1 MNVARLRTFFYA
13 FLMIQPLALVQF
25 AEAKTFDCDA
35 GNVQCLVSAISQ
47 ANADPH
53 QKTTIRL
60 AGGTYALTEVDNDTD
75 GPNGLPSIVSDVTIK
90 GGQDGAILTRLAG
103 ALGFRILH
111 VGASGHLTLQG
122 VTITNPFDFASL
134 SDPASGLFNDG
145 GVVTVVDSSFID
157 NSIGDVGAL
166 YNNDG
171 VVKIIDSAFVGNF
184 GSGSAGVASAGG
196 VVDILRTV
204 FENND
209 GLGAGAVLSVD
220 GDLRIAASHFS
231 GNHGHLGGVV
241 RVSGGTASIIQT
253 TFAGNAGD
261 PSGGILVEDQ
271 GAVTVR
277 DSAFVENAGTGGT
290 AIFNN
295 GGTTGVI
302 NTTFAQNVTA
312 FFGDGAVLNVTGT
325 VTLINSTFAENISQG
340 GIASAVASFS
350 GATTLLQNTIVVHN
364 GDAPFALCLGVVT
377 SLGHN
382 LIGDSSCIV
391 APQQGDVIGQA
402 DAGLGQLVDDGT
414 AGNAHYLLV
423 SDSPAIDAANDAV
436 CPKKDQLGR
445 PRAPRCDIGAIE
457 FRRTDV
463 TLATQ

>member
-13 FLMIQPLALVQF
+13 FLVTQALALVQS

-60 AGGTYALTEVDNDTD
+60 AGGTYALTDVDNDTD

-90 GGQDGAILTRLAG
+90 GAQDGAILTRLAG

-111 VGASGHLTLQG
+111 VGASGRLTLQG
-122 VTITNPFDFASL
+122 VTITNPFDFASFIT
-134 SDPASGLFNDG
+134 DPASGLFNNG

-171 VVKIIDSAFVGNF
+171 TVRIIDSTF
-184 GSGSAGVASAGG
+184 SGSFGFNGAGIVSAGG
-196 VVDILRTV
+196 VVDVTRTV
-204 FENND
+204 FDQHN
-209 GLGAGAVLSVD
+209 GFFAGALWSMDAEVHIVD
-220 GDLRIAASHFS
+220 SRFSSNSSHFA
-231 GNHGHLGGVV
+231 GAI
-241 RVSGGTASIIQT
+241 RVSGGTTSITRT
-253 TFAGNAGD
+253 TFVGNTGD
-261 PSGGILVEDQ
+261 PSGGIFVDSQ
-271 GAVTVR
+271 GTVTVR
-277 DSAFVENAGTGGT
+277 DSAFVENVGLGGAG
-290 AIFNN
+290 IFNN
-295 GGTTGVI
+295 GGNTHVT
-302 NTTFAQNVTA
+302 NTTFAQNVT
-312 FFGDGAVLNVTGT
+312 FFSPGTVLNVNGT
-325 VTLINSTFAENISQG
+325 VTLINSTFAENTAPG
-340 GIASAVASFS
+340 GTGTAVASSS
-350 GATTLLQNTIVVHN
+350 GAITLLQNTIVVHN
-364 GDAPFALCLGVVT
+364 GSDPSALCTGVVT

-391 APQQGDVIGQA
+391 APQQGDVIGQV

-414 AGNAHYLLV
+414 PGNAHYLLI

-463 TLATQ
+463 TLATE

>member
-1 MNVARLRTFFYA
+1 MNVARFRTLFCA
-13 FLMIQPLALVQF
+13 FLLTQPLALAQS

-47 ANADPH
+47 ANAGP
-53 QKTTIRL
+53 QGKTTIRL
-60 AGGTYALTEVDNDTD
+60 AGGTYTLTDVDNDTD
-75 GPNGLPSIVSDVTIK
+75 GPNGLPSIVSDVTITA
-90 GGQDGAILTRLAG
+90 GGGGATLTRLAG
-103 ALGFRILH
+103 ALPFRIFH
-111 VGASGHLTLQG
+111 VGASGRLTLQG
-122 VTITNPFDFASL
+122 VTITNPSGFAAFTG
-134 SDPASGLFNDG
+134 PASGLFNDG
-145 GVVTVVDSSFID
+145 GVVTVADSSFVD
-157 NSIGDVGAL
+157 NIMGDAGAL
-166 YNNDG
+166 YNDHG
-171 VVKIIDSAFVGNF
+171 VVKVIDSTFSGNF
-184 GSGSAGVASAGG
+184 GFGSAGVANDGG

-209 GLGAGAVLSVD
+209 GFGDGGMLSVD
-220 GDLRIAASHFS
+220 GDLRIASSRFS
-231 GNHGHLGGVV
+231 GNHGHHGAVV
-241 RVSGGTASIIQT
+241 RVSGGTASIVQT
-253 TFAGNAGD
+253 TFAGNQGD

-271 GAVTVR
+271 GTVTVR

-295 GGTTGVI
+295 GGITSVI
-302 NTTFAQNVTA
+302 NTTFAQNATA
-312 FFGDGAVLNVTGT
+312 FFGDGAVLNVIGT

-350 GATTLLQNTIVVHN
+350 GATTRLQNTIVVHN
-364 GDAPFALCLGVVT
+364 GDATFALCLGAVT

-391 APQQGDVIGQA
+391 APQQGDVIGQP
-402 DAGLGQLVDDGT
+402 DAGLDQLVDDGT
-414 AGNAHYLLV
+414 PGNAHYLLV
-423 SDSPAIDAANDAV
+423 SDSPAIDAANNAV

>member
-13 FLMIQPLALVQF
+13 FLMIQPLALVQS

-47 ANADPH
+47 ANTDPQ

-60 AGGTYALTEVDNDTD
+60 AGGTYALTDVDNDTD
-75 GPNGLPSIVSDVTIK
+75 GPNGLPSILSDVTIK

-103 ALGFRILH
+103 ALAFRILH
-111 VGASGHLTLQG
+111 VGASGRLTLQG
-122 VTITNPFDFASL
+122 VTITNPSDFASFT
-134 SDPASGLFNDG
+134 DRASGLFNDG
-145 GVVTVVDSSFID
+145 GAVTVVDSSFID
-157 NSIGDVGAL
+157 NIMGDAGAL
-166 YNNDG
+166 YNDDG
-171 VVKIIDSAFVGNF
+171 TVRIIDSIFSGNF
-184 GSGSAGVASAGG
+184 GFDGAGIVSSGG
-196 VVDILRTV
+196 VVDITRTV
-204 FENND
+204 FEHHN
-209 GLGAGAVLSVD
+209 GFGAGALWSMDAEVHIVD
-220 GDLRIAASHFS
+220 SHFGS
-231 GNHGHLGGVV
+231 NSSHFAGGIH
-241 RVSGGTASIIQT
+241 VSGGTTSIIRT
-253 TFAGNAGD
+253 TFVGNVGD
-261 PSGGILVEDQ
+261 PSGGVFVQNQ
-271 GAVTVR
+271 GTVTVR
-277 DSAFVENAGTGGT
+277 DSAFVENIGLGG
-290 AIFNN
+290 ASIFNS
-295 GGTTGVI
+295 GGSTHVT
-302 NTTFAQNVTA
+302 NTTFAQNVT
-312 FFGDGAVLNVTGT
+312 FFSPGTVLNLDGT
-325 VTLINSTFAENISQG
+325 VTLINSTFAENTAPG
-340 GIASAVASFS
+340 GSGTAVASS
-350 GATTLLQNTIVVHN
+350 GDAITLLQNTIVVHN

-414 AGNAHYLLV
+414 PGNAHYLLI